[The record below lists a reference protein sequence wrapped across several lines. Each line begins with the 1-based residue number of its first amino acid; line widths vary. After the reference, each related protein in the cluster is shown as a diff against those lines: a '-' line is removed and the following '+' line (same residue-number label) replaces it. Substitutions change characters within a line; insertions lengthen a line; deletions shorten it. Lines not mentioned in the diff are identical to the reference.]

1 MGAPRA
7 QRGLAPTDSRAGG
20 ELAVNDGIKL
30 LLCYKKS
37 GWSAPGILRLAGLHG
52 GHQGADADL
61 DRPQIADVVDFELG
75 VEPSCTT
82 CMSGWVHT

>member
-7 QRGLAPTDSRAGG
+7 QRGVAPTDSRAGG

-37 GWSAPGILRLAGLHG
+37 VSYTHLTLPTKA
-52 GHQGADADL
+52 
-61 DRPQIADVVDFELG
+61 
-75 VEPSCTT
+75 
-82 CMSGWVHT
+82 

>member
-37 GWSAPGILRLAGLHG
+37 GWSAPMASV
-52 GHQGADADL
+52 
-61 DRPQIADVVDFELG
+61 PQPKET
-75 VEPSCTT
+75 SCTT

>member
-61 DRPQIADVVDFELG
+61 TAPRLL
-75 VEPSCTT
+75 
-82 CMSGWVHT
+82 MSSILSWV

>member
-61 DRPQIADVVDFELG
+61 DRPQIADVVDFAAKLFF
-75 VEPSCTT
+75 VFPCSS
-82 CMSGWVHT
+82 M